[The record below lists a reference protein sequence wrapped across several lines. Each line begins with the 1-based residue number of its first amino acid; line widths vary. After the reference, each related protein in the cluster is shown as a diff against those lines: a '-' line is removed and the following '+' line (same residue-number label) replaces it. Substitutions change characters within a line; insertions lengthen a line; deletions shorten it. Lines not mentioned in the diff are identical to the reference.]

1 MTNKNVLVVC
11 DRGIMDP
18 SAYMPADGWQRLLND
33 LGLKQ
38 FDLLNKRYDQV
49 YHICLIS
56 LRVIF
61 REIQNR
67 GTLSDLDILKIFIAI
82 FEKYTLFKIAFK

>member
-1 MTNKNVLVVC
+1 MKHEIVFQTFFNQANLMTNKNVLVVC

-18 SAYMPADGWQRLLND
+18 SAYMPADGWQRLLSE

-49 YHICLIS
+49 YHIYIYIFVIS

-61 REIQNR
+61 SRN
-67 GTLSDLDILKIFIAI
+67 LK
-82 FEKYTLFKIAFK
+82 